1 MNTTLQVANLKV
13 IEMELGCLR
22 CSRKWFVSQKTPS
35 NQDLQSLGVS
45 GEENPPVLEVFRK
58 HRRHKTCPGLLY
70 VIYSRVTSTSGP
82 FAVGLYKVNAVFGL
96 AKDRVIALSQ
106 TC

>member
-35 NQDLQSLGVS
+35 NQDLTITGGEWRRESS
-45 GEENPPVLEVFRK
+45 GSRGFQEAQKAQNLSWPPVR
-58 HRRHKTCPGLLY
+58 P
-70 VIYSRVTSTSGP
+70 STAES
-82 FAVGLYKVNAVFGL
+82 L
-96 AKDRVIALSQ
+96 ALQVPLQSVSTRSMLSLA
-106 TC
+106 